1 MIKESNGFTI
11 HSAARLTFMGDHIRR
26 VDAYTAGGRFCR
38 AARMLGIGRLGLQI
52 SYEKNGGTSI
62 LSFTDAAGVTAEDMR
77 WVFQNCA
84 KTEEQ
89 PCASLLSL
97 FGGERKVYSLCPAR
111 ENDREDPGPADIVP
125 PDGGFREVADML
137 RGSGAVIR
145 ICAGT
150 DEDGGWRGSLFMS
163 LEGSVTLRMRT
174 ALSDAVPTAA
184 LEEITAGTPE
194 RQIQPEVIRDAVS
207 GLLYELM
214 FTAEESHKE
223 KDEEEIGVFI
233 GTDTGDFTPIE
244 ELDLSLRSY
253 NCLKRA
259 GIGSVDQLLE
269 MNEDDLRKIRNLG
282 NKSIAEISRKLCAA
296 RRHQERA
303 EPEKESG
310 MEILESMVGLHEI
323 KEQVRRIAAF
333 AMMKR
338 AMAESGEEN
347 VPIVLNMEF
356 VGNPGTAKTTAA
368 RALAGILRD
377 MGILSSQEPLE
388 VGRADLVAG
397 YVGQTAGKVRDVFER
412 AKGRLLFIDE
422 AYSLADGRSGYGD
435 EALSAIVQ
443 EMERS
448 PGDPIVIFAG
458 YPDEMEELFT
468 LNPGLRSRVPFTVR
482 FPDYTADEMAQ
493 ITEME
498 ARKRGFE
505 VSEEGKVRILSICR
519 GAQGG
524 EETGNGR
531 FCRNLAEKAI
541 LCYAARACGDMN
553 AFPVGERILT
563 DKDFTEPRVQQT
575 ARPRTVIGFR
585 P

>member
-1 MIKESNGFTI
+1 MTKVFDKDTVRIVTDLVFT
-11 HSAARLTFMGDHIRR
+11 GDRVRR
-26 VDAYTAGGRFCR
+26 ADACTAGGRFCR
-38 AARMLGIGRLGLQI
+38 AARMLGTGSLGLQI
-52 SYEKNGGTSI
+52 SYEKNGGTSVM
-62 LSFTDAAGVTAEDMR
+62 SFTDSAEVTAEDMS
-77 WVFQNCA
+77 WIFQNCA
-84 KTEEQ
+84 ETREQ
-89 PCASLLSL
+89 PCMSRHGL
-97 FGGERKVYSLCPAR
+97 FDGERNMYSLRQAR
-111 ENDREDPGPADIVP
+111 GKDRVYPGTVDTDI
-125 PDGGFREVADML
+125 PDGSFREVADIL

-150 DEDGGWRGSLFMS
+150 DEDGGWRGALSLS
-163 LEGSVTLRMRT
+163 LEGPVTLRLRT
-174 ALSDAVPTAA
+174 ALSDAVPSAV
-184 LEEITAGTPE
+184 LEEITADIPPHQITPA
-194 RQIQPEVIRDAVS
+194 VIRDAVS

-214 FTAEESHKE
+214 FAAEESRKE
-223 KDEEEIGVFI
+223 KNEEEIGVFN
-233 GTDTGDFTPIE
+233 GTVIGDFTPIE

-259 GIGSVDQLLE
+259 GIGSVEQLLE
-269 MNEDDLRKIRNLG
+269 MTEDDLRQIRNLG

-377 MGILSSQEPLE
+377 KGILSSQEPLE
-388 VGRADLVAG
+388 VRRADLVAG

-422 AYSLADGRSGYGD
+422 AYSLADGRGGYGV

-531 FCRNLAEKAI
+531 FCRNLAENAI

-563 DKDFTEPRVQQT
+563 EKDFTATWVQQT

>member
-1 MIKESNGFTI
+1 
-11 HSAARLTFMGDHIRR
+11 
-26 VDAYTAGGRFCR
+26 
-38 AARMLGIGRLGLQI
+38 
-52 SYEKNGGTSI
+52 
-62 LSFTDAAGVTAEDMR
+62 
-77 WVFQNCA
+77 
-84 KTEEQ
+84 
-89 PCASLLSL
+89 
-97 FGGERKVYSLCPAR
+97 
-111 ENDREDPGPADIVP
+111 
-125 PDGGFREVADML
+125 
-137 RGSGAVIR
+137 
-145 ICAGT
+145 
-150 DEDGGWRGSLFMS
+150 
-163 LEGSVTLRMRT
+163 
-174 ALSDAVPTAA
+174 
-184 LEEITAGTPE
+184 
-194 RQIQPEVIRDAVS
+194 
-207 GLLYELM
+207 
-214 FTAEESHKE
+214 
-223 KDEEEIGVFI
+223 
-233 GTDTGDFTPIE
+233 
-244 ELDLSLRSY
+244 
-253 NCLKRA
+253 
-259 GIGSVDQLLE
+259 
-269 MNEDDLRKIRNLG
+269 
-282 NKSIAEISRKLCAA
+282 
-296 RRHQERA
+296 
-303 EPEKESG
+303 
-310 MEILESMVGLHEI
+310 
-323 KEQVRRIAAF
+323 
-333 AMMKR
+333 
-338 AMAESGEEN
+338 
-347 VPIVLNMEF
+347 
-356 VGNPGTAKTTAA
+356 
-368 RALAGILRD
+368 

-422 AYSLADGRSGYGD
+422 AYSLADGRGGYGD

-531 FCRNLAEKAI
+531 FCRNLAENAI

-563 DKDFTEPRVQQT
+563 DKDFTEPRVQRT